1 MYFLFLYYLL
11 QIVSSFDS
19 MASLFLFF
27 LMFLLLI
34 RLRLVYVR
42 HLWAIFI
49 ISAEKYYMQ
58 TVAN

>member
-1 MYFLFLYYLL
+1 M
-11 QIVSSFDS
+11 SSFDS

-27 LMFLLLI
+27 LLFLLLI

>member
-11 QIVSSFDS
+11 HIVSSFDS
-19 MASLFLFF
+19 MASLFF

-42 HLWAIFI
+42 HLWAIFL